1 MQIEEKKPT
10 TMDKFSSS
18 KTKQV
23 HFNIPPT
30 QYDSNLYSQTKN
42 TIQNGL
48 EIGSK
53 SAKSLKEKNI
63 EHLKYQIES
72 PLNLGKRYQT
82 SRKAP
87 RCNIIIIYNIL
98 MEIKFIR

>member
-10 TMDKFSSS
+10 SIDKFLSS

-23 HFNIPPT
+23 HFNIPPA
-30 QYDSNLYSQTKN
+30 QYNSNIYSQTKN
-42 TIQNGL
+42 TIQDGL

-53 SAKSLKEKNI
+53 SARSLKEKNI
-63 EHLKYQIES
+63 ENYQIES

-87 RCNIIIIYNIL
+87 RCNNNIHIL
-98 MEIKFIR
+98 MEIKLIR